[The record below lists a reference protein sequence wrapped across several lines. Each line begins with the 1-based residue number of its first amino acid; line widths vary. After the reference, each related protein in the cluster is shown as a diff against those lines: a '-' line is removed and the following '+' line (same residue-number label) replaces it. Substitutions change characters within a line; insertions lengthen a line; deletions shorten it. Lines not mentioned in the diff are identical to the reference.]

1 MSPPKPL
8 SRISATRPWDP
19 WNSSATGHQRAETQ
33 PGTGWRHSRT
43 RKLNSQFRAGDGSG
57 GQRLSDTWGAGAENP
72 VVAGHDKAKNTR
84 TSGDRSSGRSSGG
97 QGDNNKTSVVDMLT
111 RPGLM
116 RETLDSRRPN
126 GPEAR
131 GKSVLG
137 AQTTAE
143 DALMHQR
150 RLEDE
155 EKQKKS
161 QANPR
166 KLFDGVTVYV
176 NGSTFPLVSDHRL
189 KQLISENG
197 GNMSLNLGR
206 RKVTHVILGR
216 PNGSTEGKGTGGGLA
231 AGKLEK
237 EIRKIGGCG
246 VKFVSVEWVLQSLQE
261 GKRLPEARFSNLK
274 MAAKAQNS
282 VYGLYSKQNAVSKT
296 TPSDTAS

>member
-72 VVAGHDKAKNTR
+72 GADGSGKAKNTN
-84 TSGDRSSGRSSGG
+84 TSGCRSSGE

-131 GKSVLG
+131 DKSMPG
-137 AQTTAE
+137 AHTTVE

-282 VYGLYSKQNAVSKT
+282 VYGLYSKQNTASKT
-296 TPSDTAS
+296 TSSDTAS